1 MGDNEINKLIRNYLD
16 AYNSFDVDGMIK
28 LLDKEVEFRNI
39 SKGQIDTETKGIDQF
54 RELAEQSL
62 KIFTQRRQTITQI
75 ITHDDRTEIEVDY
88 EGTLAT
94 GLPNGLKAGET
105 IKVKGKSIFRMK
117 NNKLIMI
124 EDYS

>member
-1 MGDNEINKLIRNYLD
+1 MKDIEINTLIRNYLD
-16 AYNSFDVDGMIK
+16 AYNSFDIDGMTR

-39 SKGQIDTETKGIDQF
+39 SKGIVDTETKGIDQF

-62 KIFTQRRQTITQI
+62 KMFTQRRQTITQM
-75 ITHDDRTEIEVDY
+75 ITHDNKTEIEVDY

-94 GLPNGLKAGET
+94 DLPNGLKAGDT
-105 IKVKGKSIFRMK
+105 IKLKGKSIFRMK

>member
-1 MGDNEINKLIRNYLD
+1 
-16 AYNSFDVDGMIK
+16 MI
-28 LLDKEVEFRNI
+28 KEVEFRNI
-39 SKGQIDTETKGIDQF
+39 SKGIVDTETKGIDQF

-62 KIFTQRRQTITQI
+62 KMFTQRRQTIKQI
-75 ITHDDRTEIEVDY
+75 ITHDDKAEIEVDY

-94 GLPNGLKAGET
+94 NLPNGMKAGDT
-105 IKVKGKSIFRMK
+105 IKLKGKSIFRMK

>member
-1 MGDNEINKLIRNYLD
+1 MKDIEINTLIRNYLD

-28 LLDKEVEFRNI
+28 FLDKEVEFRNI
-39 SKGQIDTETKGIDQF
+39 SKGIVDAETKGIDQF
-54 RELAEQSL
+54 RELAKQSL

-88 EGTLAT
+88 EGTLAID
-94 GLPNGLKAGET
+94 LPNGLKAGET
-105 IKVKGKSIFRMK
+105 IKLKGRSIFRMK

>member
-1 MGDNEINKLIRNYLD
+1 MKDIEINTLIRNYID
-16 AYNSFDVDGMIK
+16 AYNTFDVDGMIK
-28 LLDKEVEFRNI
+28 LLDEEVEFLNI
-39 SKGQIDTETKGIDQF
+39 SKGIVDTETKGIDQF
-54 RELAEQSL
+54 RELAKQSL

-94 GLPNGLKAGET
+94 DLPNGLKAGET
-105 IKVKGKSIFRMK
+105 IKLKGKSIFRMK